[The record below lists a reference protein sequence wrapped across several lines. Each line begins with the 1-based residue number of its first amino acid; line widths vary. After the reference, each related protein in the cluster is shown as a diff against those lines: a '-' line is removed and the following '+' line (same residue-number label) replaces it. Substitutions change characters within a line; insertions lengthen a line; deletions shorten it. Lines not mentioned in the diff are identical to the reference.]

1 MEPRLSLVTLG
12 VANITRARSFYQAM
26 GFVASNPTNESVTFF
41 PAGGVVLALFGRRD
55 LAEDATVAD
64 SASGFSGVALAHN
77 VRSDAEVE
85 QVLAEAAAAGG
96 RIVKPAK
103 RAFWGGYSGYF
114 ADHDGHLW
122 EVAHNPGFPLD
133 AEGRVQLPSA
143 KPAT

>member
-12 VANITRARSFYQAM
+12 VTNIARARRFYETL
-26 GFVASNPTNESVTFF
+26 GFVASNPNNESVTFF
-41 PAGGVVLALFGRRD
+41 PAGAVVLALFGRRD

-64 SASGFSGVALAHN
+64 GAPGFSGVALAHN
-77 VRSDAEVE
+77 VRSEAEVE

-96 RIVKPAK
+96 RIVKAAK

-114 ADHDGHLW
+114 ADPDGHLW
-122 EVAHNPGFPLD
+122 EVAHNPDFPLD